1 MAAMSDELLKNVLEV
16 VDAKADKDGW
26 LSFPE
31 GRLMTLYVGHDGVP
45 LTIQKIEAVKITH
58 GLVRARNAK
67 GEQFIVADKDVFGA
81 ALDAGSDAA
90 IARKAGFLG

>member
-16 VDAKADKDGW
+16 VEAKADKDGW
-26 LSFPE
+26 LTFPE
-31 GRLMTLYVGHDGVP
+31 GRLMTLYAGHDGVA
-45 LTIQKIEAVKITH
+45 LTVQKVEAVKITH
-58 GLVRARNAK
+58 GLVRARNVK
-67 GEQFIVADKDVFGA
+67 GEQFLVGDKDIFGA